1 MNFSFSIT
9 MTLLLF
15 LLLHYFLLGVGFD
28 SVDDDVHAVEVVA
41 VVDVGYVTVDAG
53 FVIVDFALAHYLL
66 LNIK

>member
-1 MNFSFSIT
+1 